1 MIFKLA
7 LLLGGALAVG
17 QTGDNFVAQ
26 DPNVDY
32 SIVQKAQ
39 ASNQA
44 QSPDPNLVA
53 VSIKKKIA
61 SAINSVPKPQDT
73 KKKNPVEIEP
83 TQLAKAK

>member
-44 QSPDPNLVA
+44 
-53 VSIKKKIA
+53 
-61 SAINSVPKPQDT
+61 
-73 KKKNPVEIEP
+73 
-83 TQLAKAK
+83 